1 MMCLSTIPKL
11 EAHHWQARRR
21 LWVIQVDVHESLRQ
35 KSTAVLKLVDLGA
48 VMARLSV
55 PITQSTAEL
64 IETSVTTMITMP
76 PAAPDRD
83 QDPGVESGEY
93 TGRTRLN
100 KRKADCIS
108 RSQYEDYLFQ
118 VATKHNLSEAAQP
131 LLWMNCWR
139 CSLLSTVTRTFSCVP
154 MWQWLGCSSFIVRIS
169 LLWLINNH

>member
-1 MMCLSTIPKL
+1 MHQI
-11 EAHHWQARRR
+11 
-21 LWVIQVDVHESLRQ
+21 LRQ
-35 KSTAVLKLVDLGA
+35 KSTAVLKSLDLGA
-48 VMARLSV
+48 VLARLSV
-55 PITQSTAEL
+55 PITQTSAEI
-64 IETSVTTMITMP
+64 IETRVAIMITMP
-76 PAAPDRD
+76 PAVPDRD

-154 MWQWLGCSSFIVRIS
+154 M
-169 LLWLINNH
+169 